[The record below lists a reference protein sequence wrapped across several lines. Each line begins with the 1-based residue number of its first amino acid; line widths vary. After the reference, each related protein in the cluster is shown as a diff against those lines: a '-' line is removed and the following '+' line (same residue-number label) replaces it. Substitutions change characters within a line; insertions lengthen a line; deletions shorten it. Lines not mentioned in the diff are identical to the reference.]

1 MNDKDVVAID
11 SADAAVLAEL
21 SDEVI
26 ELNVSSVNDL
36 CSTWVSRLN
45 SLNLTSER
53 VDSSF
58 KIFTSY
64 GILVDY
70 IKKLSVAVNSLNV
83 NINQISTKIFE
94 SKEEH
99 VSVSKSFVNN
109 YVPSSNYVKNDVS
122 NSNIPS
128 GTQVNNSTDNN
139 LINEGA
145 SSSNVS
151 NVGELKDYLGISA
164 VLLNIAITN
173 NKSLGDLLSDL
184 DQATV
189 IKKKLLDSAGINKDT
204 KKVIESMSPEILLT
218 SLKDLNNN
226 GLLNDNMSNTSVKY
240 LYNYLERVSNT
251 NGISIEDL
259 LKNSSY
265 SNLLYESLVGYN
277 GVVNVF
283 DNMSN
288 DSVISVRNELLK
300 IYDGDG
306 ISDFDKNT
314 VESVR
319 NVLDVIANEKG
330 TTYEYLVNNGAE
342 IKDAISTVS
351 ESKSF
356 VGNLVNSNSSVV
368 QNVIDSLFSNK
379 A

>member
-1 MNDKDVVAID
+1 MI
-11 SADAAVLAEL
+11 
-21 SDEVI
+21 
-26 ELNVSSVNDL
+26 
-36 CSTWVSRLN
+36 
-45 SLNLTSER
+45 
-53 VDSSF
+53 
-58 KIFTSY
+58 
-64 GILVDY
+64 
-70 IKKLSVAVNSLNV
+70 
-83 NINQISTKIFE
+83 
-94 SKEEH
+94 
-99 VSVSKSFVNN
+99 
-109 YVPSSNYVKNDVS
+109 
-122 NSNIPS
+122 
-128 GTQVNNSTDNN
+128 
-139 LINEGA
+139 
-145 SSSNVS
+145 
-151 NVGELKDYLGISA
+151 
-164 VLLNIAITN
+164 LNIAITN

-240 LYNYLERVSNT
+240 LCNYLERVSNT

-330 TTYEYLVNNGAE
+330 TTYEYLVNNIE
-342 IKDAISTVS
+342 
-351 ESKSF
+351 
-356 VGNLVNSNSSVV
+356 
-368 QNVIDSLFSNK
+368 
-379 A
+379 